1 MIGIERT
8 KKKKTVQ
15 VLTYRLQL
23 SSCVGW
29 IDKVFSP
36 PFLFCFLFFEM
47 AMDKVNFNQHH
58 NRWPW
63 TITLRFFISPLT
75 LKFIFLYTRWQ
86 HKQSFKDFEL
96 KIAVGGFKLP
106 SLLFRHDDLTNP
118 CFSPSSFHKYHTIQH
133 ISRLYTAHPSRKV
146 RIISL
151 PLLSFQYF
159 CAFFVDQ
166 GMLFFLLSL
175 QRRFLFFIFSFPFF
189 WFFANTHRSN
199 FLILFVFV
207 DITVHFIMLCLFL
220 GSCAQAQIPN
230 LFFFFFGWEKLW
242 F

>member
-8 KKKKTVQ
+8 KKKK
-15 VLTYRLQL
+15 LY
-23 SSCVGW
+23 
-29 IDKVFSP
+29 KFSP
-36 PFLFCFLFFEM
+36 TDCNCHPVLVGSTRSSPPLFCFVFFFL
-47 AMDKVNFNQHH
+47 K
-58 NRWPW
+58 WPW
-63 TITLRFFISPLT
+63 TRSILTSITIDGHGRLLCFFFISPLT